1 MKIKY
6 SFFFFLVIFCA
17 KNSIAQKHELG
28 NVTIEELNQ
37 KTHPIDSSAS
47 AAILFKTGETRY
59 VYDRD
64 GSWSILTEVK
74 FKIKIYKKEGLEFAN
89 KSVNFYVGG
98 NPDETINFKN
108 AVTYNLVNGKIEK
121 TKLKSDGEFTEE
133 VNENYKLKKISMPQ
147 VKEGSI
153 IEYSYILNSPF
164 ILKLDDYYFQ
174 AEIPIDYSEY
184 VVYLPEYF
192 IYKSV
197 ISGYEKVAVDSKQ
210 ITTNDFKEVKYT
222 YTIKDV
228 PGIKPEGNIININN
242 YTSVLKY
249 ELASVQYPNRPFT
262 NISVSWEDVVKTIY
276 DNDNFGK
283 QLNTKSYFEQEL
295 DIVLKDAKTENEK
308 IAIVFEF
315 LKRKMTWN
323 ERYSVFTRD
332 GVKKAYKQNTGNVA
346 EINLML
352 VAMLRHAGISAN
364 PILLSTRRNGIAI
377 YPNQTAYNYVVAGI
391 EIENDVILL
400 DATHKNAVID
410 QLPLRAV
417 NWTGRIIRPQ
427 GSSNTIDLLRV
438 RSSKEN
444 IYIMGEIN
452 SEGKI
457 AGKIKRIMTEYNAQ
471 VHRDSYGGVAAN
483 SYLEKLES
491 NYSGVEIDDYNVE
504 NIKELS
510 KPVIE
515 QYSFV
520 DNNSVEII
528 GNKMYVS
535 PLLFFTVADNPFK
548 LESRKYPVDFNY
560 PYQDSYTVSF
570 KIPEGYEVD
579 FLPKPTNFATESKEI
594 NFKYNISAAT
604 NTISL
609 VVNFDV
615 HTFFITPDQYN
626 PLKDFYKFMI
636 DKQKEKII
644 LRKKQ

>member
-1 MKIKY
+1 MKIKSTLIFLLLLFCSKY
-6 SFFFFLVIFCA
+6 SF
-17 KNSIAQKHELG
+17 AQKYELG
-28 NVTIEELNQ
+28 KVTIEELTQ
-37 KTHPIDSSAS
+37 KKHPIDSSAS

-59 VYDRD
+59 VYERD

-89 KSVNFYVGG
+89 KSVAFYVGG

-108 AVTYNLVNGKIEK
+108 AVTYNLVDGKIEK

-164 ILKLDDYYFQ
+164 ILKLDDFYFQ
-174 AEIPIDYSEY
+174 AEIPTDYSQY

-192 IYKSV
+192 IYKNV
-197 ISGYEKVAVDSKQ
+197 ISGYERVTVDSKP
-210 ITTNDFKEVKYT
+210 ITTNEFKEIKYI

-228 PGIKPEGNIININN
+228 PAIKPEGNTININN
-242 YTSVLKY
+242 YTTVLKY
-249 ELASVQYPNRPFT
+249 ELASVQYPNRPAT
-262 NISVSWEDVVKTIY
+262 NISVNWDDVVKTIY

-295 DIVLKDAKTENEK
+295 ALILKDAKTENEK
-308 IAIVFEF
+308 IAIIFEF
-315 LKRKMTWN
+315 VKSKMTWN
-323 ERYSVFTRD
+323 QRYSVFARD

-364 PILLSTRRNGIAI
+364 PILLSTRKNGIAI
-377 YPNQTAYNYVVAGI
+377 YPNQTAFNYVVAGI

-400 DATHKNAVID
+400 DATSKNAVID
-410 QLPLRAV
+410 VLPLRAV

-438 RSSKEN
+438 RSSKDN

-452 SEGKI
+452 SEGKVT
-457 AGKIKRIMTEYNAQ
+457 GKIKKIMTEYNAQ
-471 VHRDSYGGVAAN
+471 LHRDSYGGVATN

-491 NYSGVEIDDYNVE
+491 NYPGVEIDDYKVE
-504 NIKELS
+504 NIQDLN

-515 QYSFV
+515 QYSFI

-535 PLLFFTVADNPFK
+535 PLLFFTKAENPFK

-560 PYQDSYTVSF
+560 PFQDSYIISF

-615 HTFFITPDQYN
+615 HTFFITPDQYT